1 MAGVPFFNVTGC
13 CCFSRTPF
21 FLRVKERGGI
31 LLFLEVGLFFPF
43 FLLGKVGVG
52 PPPIAKWKSVRKKEN
67 YHFHWGLLFPFL
79 FFILSARR
87 ESRHIKR
94 CQRFFF
100 PSFYMGTMDG
110 HAIKLGC
117 QMYACKK
124 VCVKSLDGT
133 IPTQTAKKTL
143 WFFFHCCG
151 VEKKVFFCV

>member
-1 MAGVPFFNVTGC
+1 MARVPFFNATGC

-21 FLRVKERGGI
+21 FLRIKERGGI
-31 LLFLEVGLFFPF
+31 LLFLEVGLFFLFF

-52 PPPIAKWKSVRKKEN
+52 PPPIAKWKSVRKLS
-67 YHFHWGLLFPFL
+67 FSLRPPLSLSFPS
-79 FFILSARR
+79 IVCAEG
-87 ESRHIKR
+87 ESTYKTVPKI
-94 CQRFFF
+94 FF
-100 PSFYMGTMDG
+100 PSFYVGTMDG

-133 IPTQTAKKTL
+133 IPTQTAKKPL